1 MTMFTTETVQQLF
14 EFWWLGPLILVDLV
28 AKGFG
33 LWHAAKRGQKTWF
46 IAILV
51 VNSLAILPLIYLFLV
66 ARIQNGTT
74 TGASPDQSGSTE

>member
-1 MTMFTTETVQQLF
+1 MTMFTTDTIQQLMM
-14 EFWWLGPLILVDLV
+14 FWWLGPLILVDLI

-51 VNSLAILPLIYLFLV
+51 INSFAILPLIYLFLV
-66 ARIQNGTT
+66 ARIQ
-74 TGASPDQSGSTE
+74 DGSSSEKLGE